1 MQRVMLKGKIHRAT
15 VTGANLDY
23 EGSIA
28 IDKELMELSGI
39 VEFEQVQIYNV
50 TNGNRF
56 ETYTI
61 NGERGSGTVSING
74 AAAHLAK
81 EGDIVIIAS
90 YSGYTDAEVSA
101 HKPMMVYVD
110 SANKVTH
117 TSTELAANI

>member
-1 MQRVMLKGKIHRAT
+1 MLKGKIHRAT

-28 IDKELMELSGI
+28 LDEELMELSGI
-39 VEFEQVQIYNV
+39 IEFEQVQIYNV

-61 NGERGSGTVSING
+61 NGGRGTGTVSING

-90 YSGYTDAEVSA
+90 YARYTDAESA
-101 HKPMMVYVD
+101 VHKPMMVYVD
-110 SANKVTH
+110 ASNKVTH
-117 TSTELAANI
+117 TSTALAANL

>member
-1 MQRVMLKGKIHRAT
+1 MLKGKIHRAT

-28 IDKELMELSGI
+28 LDEELMELAGI
-39 VEFEQVQIYNV
+39 IEFEQVQIYNV

-61 NGERGSGTVSING
+61 NGGRGTGTVSING

-81 EGDIVIIAS
+81 DGDIVIIAS
-90 YSGYTDAEVSA
+90 YSGYTEAEASA

-110 SANKVTH
+110 ASNKVTH
-117 TSTELAANI
+117 TSTELAANL